1 MPQSAKKLLD
11 TPFRQQHLKTIW
23 QNVSMYPGMF
33 NKLYQ
38 KPIEKY
44 AEIVQLLPASES
56 HYHSHMAVSAF
67 TEKSQN
73 LIPLD
78 YIAALVGYPYQH
90 TANVIVKQL
99 NFPKGVRLKEKSHP
113 RWIAGEVIRWCRINA
128 KRIK

>member
-23 QNVSMYPGMF
+23 QNVSMYPDMF

-90 TANVIVKQL
+90 TANVIVKQPS
-99 NFPKGVRLKEKSHP
+99 FPKGVRLKEKSHP